1 MIKNKACTLL
11 LYSALKKIII
21 NYLETN
27 ITVLLEQSLV
37 NVGGIKLTPIEIE
50 HSIMQHPSKVN
61 NLQTGNLNR
70 EQEILVKNS
79 YGLEKEEPNI
89 IFALCCGTK
98 SSPAVSTST
107 FFFFSLN
114 LTVQDLNL
122 T

>member
-1 MIKNKACTLL
+1 MYFAPLL
-11 LYSALKKIII
+11 ALKKINII

-27 ITVLLEQSLV
+27 INVLLEQSLV

-61 NLQTGNLNR
+61 NLQTRNLNR
-70 EQEILVKNS
+70 EQEILVKNG

-107 FFFFSLN
+107 FFFSLN